1 MSFRFFV
8 IENELLFIKKLREK
22 ESKWRRQRWNERRK
36 IGTIDSECEKVM
48 LTGRYFILI
57 LALTNRS
64 CFYKISKQQYRVQ
77 YSTII
82 FSFFI
87 YVKIHEKIK
96 I

>member
-22 ESKWRRQRWNERRK
+22 ESKWRRQRWK

-64 CFYKISKQQYRVQ
+64 CFYKISKQQYRVK

-87 YVKIHEKIK
+87 YVKIREKIK